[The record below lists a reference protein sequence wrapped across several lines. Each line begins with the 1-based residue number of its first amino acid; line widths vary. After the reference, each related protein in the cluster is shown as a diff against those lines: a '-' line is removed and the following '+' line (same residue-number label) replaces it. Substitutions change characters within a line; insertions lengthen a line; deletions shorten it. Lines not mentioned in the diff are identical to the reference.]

1 MSLFPWFPFAPENLT
16 QPILPGWSF
25 TLNEVNS
32 SAPDTERRIVA
43 QESYGRQ
50 LGKLTDAVAVLIE
63 RAGKGDPAFTELL
76 ELKARVEQA
85 KAEARTDRLKRLGD
99 DLRDLKAQDPAAFKA
114 LIAGV

>member
-1 MSLFPWFPFAPENLT
+1 MSLFPWFPFAPETFT

-25 TLNEVNS
+25 TLNEGNS

-63 RAGKGDPAFTELL
+63 RAGKGDPAFTDLL
-76 ELKARVEQA
+76 ELKARVEKAKTEA
-85 KAEARTDRLKRLGD
+85 KADRLKRLSK
-99 DLRDLKAQDPAAFKA
+99 DLQDLKTDDPDAFKT
-114 LIAGV
+114 LMRGL

>member
-1 MSLFPWFPFAPENLT
+1 MSLFPWFPFGPETLT

-76 ELKARVEQA
+76 ELKARVEKAKEEA
-85 KAEARTDRLKRLGD
+85 KADRLKRLGD
-99 DLRDLKAQDPAAFKA
+99 DLRDLKSQDPAAFKR
-114 LIAGV
+114 LVEGV